1 VTDFLNVPSFNVGQ
15 GPVNFA
21 DFTSAPGAPPASL
34 GGFAPRSNSNPSSMG
49 FTTSGDE
56 KIVLL
61 LGLITSIGA
70 GINAFKRKDK
80 RRSMSAIAFSA
91 FPLAL
96 LYAGL
101 NQ

>member
-34 GGFAPRSNSNPSSMG
+34 GGVTTPRSSMG

-61 LGLITSIGA
+61 LGLVTSIGA

-96 LYAGL
+96 VYAGM